1 MQRRAFDLTID
12 WPDQVWESEIELV
25 PGAPARL
32 GEIGVR
38 TLVISG
44 GLDMDGVRI
53 AAERLV
59 AGVRDVRALMWPDVA
74 HLPSMERPDDFAAAV
89 LDHVDRAEAGPVE

>member
-12 WPDQVWESEIELV
+12 WPDSVWEEEDELDPEAPERLDEIA
-25 PGAPARL
+25 AP
-32 GEIGVR
+32 

-44 GLDMDGVRI
+44 GLDIDSIGL
-53 AAERLV
+53 AAAQVV
-59 AGVRDVRALMWPDVA
+59 AGIPGARGVVWPHVA

-89 LDHVDRAEAGPVE
+89 LDWVDRAEE